1 MSDMFS
7 YYLQKYLE
15 KLTNLESH
23 LLALRDESDLLEGIT
38 NIKLFLQPYKV
49 IHIEENVIFRS
60 MYENIKE
67 EKNINYILVFKRDEI
82 QKKLLD
88 FIKRSEEGKV
98 KEISMSSLLECV
110 EEDIKWNEYI
120 NEFSSEDIKKKF
132 KELIFYRKLIR
143 KNSIEKHEISRVFLS
158 SLLELDAVHLKDEV
172 DCYLYYRDIRDI
184 YGGFENLKY
193 KTDIKQLVLRVFENY
208 GSLLTNVIGLDV
220 FEEFELL
227 LWVCCGL
234 ESLGR
239 LNEENVK
246 YVLENKYNKLETL
259 NSYFNK
265 LVDFSYIIGK
275 KDKKY
280 FIQKKDWAEKLIL
293 NSKIDIISSEHSY
306 KEILREGKGS
316 LINIIESIRAVLK
329 DYNVEGFK
337 KVFKYNIDNLYELA
351 VLINE
356 SVNYKTDNIKELINI
371 YDLIVNLFKKVE
383 YAENQIRYVDNL
395 NSYTEWESFYKN
407 HLYDLQYR
415 LSEVR
420 YLDGQDIIEGHRYAL
435 VNKRI
440 SNILNKYRESFA
452 FMLKTNY
459 SSWKQ
464 NPYGISRPI
473 LNSDISSIL
482 NLNTA
487 KTYIIIFDGMR
498 YDAWE
503 YIVRPYFENLFAGR
517 NTKYRDSFALLPSI
531 TSISRTAIYS
541 NILNEYKGDT
551 AFCTKSESIQNEN
564 NIKETILQDKK
575 INIFVFNM
583 FDKDGHKATE
593 DFYIFYEKQKKVFEK
608 GISELLNM
616 ITDDS
621 NIVIASDHGLMRI
634 DDYINMKDVA
644 DIADIKPRYIKS
656 GGNIGIEGLVTIDED
671 TLLSFDNK
679 GYFIGGGEKSIYSHG
694 GASIEEVIVPFI
706 VSESKVSKSNLS
718 IEEKY
723 ASKAIETEVLHLDDD
738 KKILLKFKLNEK
750 EKIILLSLYSF
761 KNQNISNRDIEK
773 ILINK
778 VGSAGMVGAIIGR
791 LIKKLKKDG
800 LDLIEESAV
809 GDLIMYKFKHDR
821 LEGDN

>member
-23 LLALRDESDLLEGIT
+23 LLALQDESDLLEEVT
-38 NIKLFLQPYKV
+38 NIELFLQPYKV
-49 IHIEENVIFRS
+49 ININENVIFRS
-60 MYENIKE
+60 MFENIKE
-67 EKNINYILVFKRDEI
+67 EKNINYILVFKQDEI
-82 QKKLLD
+82 KKKLLD

-110 EEDIKWNEYI
+110 EEDLKWNEYI
-120 NEFSSEDIKKKF
+120 NEFCSEDIKKKF
-132 KELIFYRKLIR
+132 KELIFYRKLLR

-158 SLLELDAVHLKDEV
+158 ALLDLDAIHLKDEV

-184 YGGFENLKY
+184 YGGLENLKY
-193 KTDIKQLVLRVFENY
+193 KTDIKELVIRVFADY
-208 GSLLTNVIGLDV
+208 GSILTNIIDLDI

-234 ESLGR
+234 DGLGR

-246 YVLENKYNKLETL
+246 CVLENKYSKLEKF
-259 NSYFNK
+259 NSYFKK
-265 LVDFSYIIGK
+265 LVDFSYLIGK

-280 FIQKKDWAEKLIL
+280 YIQKKDLGEKLIL
-293 NSKIDIISSEHSY
+293 NSKIDIVSSEHSY

-329 DYNVEGFK
+329 DYNIEGLK
-337 KVFKYNIDNLYELA
+337 KVFKYNLDNLYELA

-356 SVNYKTDNIKELINI
+356 SVDYKTNNIKELITI
-371 YDLIVNLFKKVE
+371 YDLMVNLFKKVE
-383 YAENQIRYVDNL
+383 YAENQIKYADNL
-395 NSYTEWESFYKN
+395 NSYIEWESFYKN

-415 LSEVR
+415 LSELR
-420 YLDGQDIIEGHRYAL
+420 YLDKQDIIEGHRYAL
-435 VNKRI
+435 IDKRI
-440 SNILNKYRESFA
+440 SNILNKYREGFA
-452 FMLKTNY
+452 YMLKTNY
-459 SSWKQ
+459 DSWIH

-482 NLNTA
+482 NLNTT

-503 YIVRPYFENLFAGR
+503 YVVRPYFENFLGGR
-517 NTKYRDSFALLPSI
+517 NTKYRNSFALLPSI

-541 NILNEYKGDT
+541 NILNEYKDDT
-551 AFCTKSESIQNEN
+551 AFHTKSESIQNEN

-593 DFYIFYEKQKKVFEK
+593 DFYIFYDKQKKVFEK
-608 GISELLNM
+608 SISELLNM

-621 NIVIASDHGLMRI
+621 NIVITSDHGLMRV
-634 DDYINMKDVA
+634 DDYINMKDVS
-644 DIADIKPRYIKS
+644 DIADIKPRYIKTD
-656 GGNIGIEGLVTIDED
+656 GNIGIEGLVTIED

-706 VSESKVSKSNLS
+706 VSESIVSKSNLS
-718 IEEKY
+718 MEEKY
-723 ASKAIETEVLHLDDD
+723 ASKAVETEVLHLDDD

-750 EKIILLSLYSF
+750 EKIILLSLYGF